1 MSGKYVSFTSP
12 HKPTEIGPAIK
23 KPYGNQEAT
32 LEEELHRGIKHKG
45 VLFDAL
51 NTAESTDEKG
61 IWRGAIT
68 QHREQMREII
78 NNRSQAR
85 GNRDGRVEG
94 KVRDMLQRNKKRPY
108 WMRS

>member
-1 MSGKYVSFTSP
+1 MSRKYVSFSSP

-32 LEEELHRGIKHKG
+32 LEEELHRGVKHTG

-51 NTAESTDEKG
+51 HTAKSTDEKDN
-61 IWRGAIT
+61 WRGAIT
-68 QHREQMREII
+68 QHREQMRGII

-94 KVRDMLQRNKKRPY
+94 KVRNML
-108 WMRS
+108 